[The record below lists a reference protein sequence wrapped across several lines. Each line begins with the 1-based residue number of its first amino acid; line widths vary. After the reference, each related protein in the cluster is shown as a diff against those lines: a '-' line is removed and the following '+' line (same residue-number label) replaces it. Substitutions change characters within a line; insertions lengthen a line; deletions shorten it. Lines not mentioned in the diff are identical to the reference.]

1 MLDSRTFTGK
11 PDMHPDPGGRAS
23 GIAVPR
29 LGRRWRPGLTA
40 RPVGTGRPKQ
50 VSSELR
56 QLAREP
62 TPLAQIPHDKP
73 DSRYFFSPMWWG
85 NEVPGPPV

>member
-1 MLDSRTFTGK
+1 MLELRTFTDK
-11 PDMHPDPGGRAS
+11 PDMPPDPGGRAS
-23 GIAVPR
+23 GVAVQR
-29 LGRRWRPGLTA
+29 LGRHWRPGLIA

-62 TPLAQIPHDKP
+62 TP
-73 DSRYFFSPMWWG
+73 
-85 NEVPGPPV
+85 